1 MNPEGAT
8 NAELDALARDLKIPN
23 YEPCRMKD
31 ELRGQTVAACE
42 CGIVNLQ
49 NTDQVGSH
57 WVLYFNDSTRKLA
70 YSSYG
75 DPVPQE
81 LVDYLGH
88 TPPIFTSDIQIQAFS
103 ETSCGYYCIAILLL
117 LADGV
122 AFEDIVLG
130 FKSCRFA
137 PSQKSD

>member
-1 MNPEGAT
+1 MNLEGAT
-8 NAELDALARDLKIPN
+8 NAELNALARDLKIPN
-23 YEPCRMKD
+23 YVRCRMKD
-31 ELRGQTVAACE
+31 ELRGQTATACE

-49 NTDQVGSH
+49 NTDQAGSH
-57 WVLYFNDSTRKLA
+57 WVFYFKDPSRKIA

-88 TPPIFTSDIQIQAFS
+88 TPPIFTSDIQIQDFS
-103 ETSCGYYCIAILLL
+103 KSSCGKYCIAILLL

-122 AFEDIVLG
+122 SFEDIVLG
-130 FKSCRFA
+130 FRFDGRAVRSDKS
-137 PSQKSD
+137 